1 MSNADIVERLRGP
14 VPSILA
20 MREAAN
26 EIEALRRTRDRLRAT
41 IKEMEREHRE
51 DTRSAAAEA
60 SWRERQGEEYG
71 SY

>member
-51 DTRSAAAEA
+51 DARSVAAES
-60 SWRERQGEEYG
+60 SWRERQGDEYG